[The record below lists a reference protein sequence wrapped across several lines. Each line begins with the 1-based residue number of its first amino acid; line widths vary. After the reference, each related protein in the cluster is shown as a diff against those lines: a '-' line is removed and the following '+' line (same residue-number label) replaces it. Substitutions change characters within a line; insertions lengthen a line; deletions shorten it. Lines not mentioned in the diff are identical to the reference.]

1 MIIGVSG
8 SDIDLQHSSVRVE
21 RSRDTHKARASDG
34 PLDCARGERAFEVGA
49 RIMEW
54 LPLIGV
60 LVAAFV
66 AWKLLT
72 GIIKLAVI
80 GLIIAGGAWFMLGG
94 LG

>member
-1 MIIGVSG
+1 
-8 SDIDLQHSSVRVE
+8 
-21 RSRDTHKARASDG
+21 
-34 PLDCARGERAFEVGA
+34 
-49 RIMEW
+49 MEF

-66 AWKLLT
+66 AWRLLK

-80 GLIIAGGAWFMLGG
+80 GLLIAGAVWFLLGG

>member
-1 MIIGVSG
+1 
-8 SDIDLQHSSVRVE
+8 
-21 RSRDTHKARASDG
+21 
-34 PLDCARGERAFEVGA
+34 
-49 RIMEW
+49 MEY
-54 LPLIGV
+54 LPLIAI

-80 GLIIAGGAWFMLGG
+80 GLLVAGGAWFLLGG

>member
-8 SDIDLQHSSVRVE
+8 NGCKLHHQSVRVE
-21 RSRDTHKARASDG
+21 RSRGTHKARASDR
-34 PLDCARGERAFEVGA
+34 PLDYARGERAFEWGEH
-49 RIMEW
+49 IMEW
-54 LPLIGV
+54 LPLVGV

>member
-1 MIIGVSG
+1 
-8 SDIDLQHSSVRVE
+8 
-21 RSRDTHKARASDG
+21 
-34 PLDCARGERAFEVGA
+34 
-49 RIMEW
+49 MEF
-54 LPLIGV
+54 LPLVGV